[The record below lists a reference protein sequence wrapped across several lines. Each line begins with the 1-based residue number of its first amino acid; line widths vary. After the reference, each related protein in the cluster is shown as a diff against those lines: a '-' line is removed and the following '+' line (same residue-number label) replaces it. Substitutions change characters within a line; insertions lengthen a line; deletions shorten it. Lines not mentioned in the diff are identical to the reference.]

1 MPDTPQLTLF
11 FVAAVALLV
20 TPGPAVLYIVA
31 RSIEQGRMAGVVSTL
46 GIALGTLVHVAAAAF
61 GLSALLVSS
70 ALAFSVVKYLGAAY
84 LIYLGLRKL
93 FGRDEATAPDVNG
106 QRKHSSMFYQGIV
119 VSILNPK
126 TALFFFAF
134 LPQFTDVSGGGIA
147 TQILFLGTTFVL
159 MGITSD
165 SIYAMLAGT
174 LGNSLRTNR
183 RVLRFQRLLSGSIFL
198 ALGISAA
205 FSGPVRK

>member
-11 FVAAVALLV
+11 FIAAVALLV

-46 GIALGTLVHVAAAAF
+46 GIALGTLVHVSAAAL
-61 GLSALLVSS
+61 GLSALFVSS

-93 FGRDEATAPDVNG
+93 FGRADARAPQVTG
-106 QRKHSSMFYQGIV
+106 RRRLSSMFYQGIV
-119 VSILNPK
+119 VNILNPK
-126 TALFFFAF
+126 TALFFIAF
-134 LPQFTDVSGGGIA
+134 LPQFTDVSQGGIA
-147 TQILFLGTTFVL
+147 GQIFFLGTAFVV
-159 MGITSD
+159 MGIVSD
-165 SIYAMLAGT
+165 GIYAILAGT
-174 LGNSLRTNR
+174 IGNSLRDNR
-183 RVLRFQRLLSGSIFL
+183 RVQRAQRFLSGSIFL

-205 FSGPVRK
+205 LSGATRK